1 MALQHVV
8 LWRFTTD
15 LSEADQA
22 EVRQRV
28 ETSSNDI
35 GRMRELRFARL
46 VPAESARGYQ
56 YLMSMVFENEADL
69 ANYMSHP
76 IHSELARWAIARSCE
91 FLYFD
96 YDLGEATALPQ
107 PA

>member
-1 MALQHVV
+1 MAIQHVV

-15 LSEADQA
+15 LSEADQQ
-22 EVRQRV
+22 EVRKRV

-35 GRMRELRFARL
+35 GRMRELRFAPL
-46 VPAESARGYQ
+46 VPAASAQGYQ

-69 ANYMSHP
+69 ANYMEHP
-76 IHSELARWAIARSCE
+76 LHIELAKWAIGRSCE

-96 YDLGEATALPQ
+96 YDPEEAAALRQ

>member
-1 MALQHVV
+1 MAIQHVV

-15 LSEADQA
+15 LSEADQK

-28 ETSSNDI
+28 ETSANDI
-35 GRMRELRFARL
+35 GRLRALRFARL
-46 VPAESARGYQ
+46 VPAKSARGYQ

-69 ANYMSHP
+69 ANYMKHP
-76 IHSELARWAIARSCE
+76 LHIELAKWAVDRSCE

-96 YDLGEATALPQ
+96 YDPEEAAALRQ

>member
-1 MALQHVV
+1 MAIQHVV

-15 LSEADQA
+15 LSEADRG
-22 EVRQRV
+22 EVRRRV

-35 GRMRELRFARL
+35 GRMRELRFVRL
-46 VPAESARGYQ
+46 VPAESTHGYQ

-76 IHSELARWAIARSCE
+76 IHIELAEWAIARSCE

-96 YDLGEATALPQ
+96 YNLEVATALRQ